1 MSGDLLKRPP
11 TVVNLGLGAFA
22 EAIRAAG
29 GAVVDVDWRPPADGS
44 RDAGLELA
52 ALLNHPRI
60 EAANRTAFDRFLAAD
75 PAVTGVGAA
84 REALAGMGER
94 TILHAGPPVAWPE
107 MCGPMQG
114 AVLGAILFE
123 GWARDLAAARA
134 LAESSEISFDSCHHR
149 GAVGPMAG
157 VVSPSMPMWIV
168 GNAEAGNIACS
179 GLNEGLGKVL
189 RFGANGPEVIDRL
202 RWMRGELADIL
213 ARALEELGPV
223 ALKPLI
229 ARALHMGDE
238 GHNRNV
244 AATALL
250 IKRLVPAALGS
261 GAGSREL
268 ARAFAFM
275 AGNDH
280 FFINLS
286 MAACKAMLDAA
297 RGVPFSSM
305 VTAMARNGVHFGIQ
319 TSGTGDRWF
328 TAPAPTVDGLYFPG
342 FGRDDAARDIGDSAI
357 TETAGLGGF
366 AMAAAPAI
374 VQFVGGSPGRAVAAS
389 REMRSITIGENP
401 AFTLPIL
408 DFAAAPAGIDARK
421 VADSGVLPIV
431 NTGIAHR
438 QAGVGQIG
446 AGITAAPLDCFVQAV
461 RALHRDLEAAGGIA
475 AGPG

>member
-1 MSGDLLKRPP
+1 MSGDILKRGPA
-11 TVVNLGLGAFA
+11 VLNLGIGAFA

-29 GAVVDVDWRPPADGS
+29 GTVLDIDWRPPAGGS
-44 RDAGLELA
+44 REAGMELA
-52 ALLNHPRI
+52 AMMGHPRI
-60 EAANRTAFDRFLAAD
+60 EAANRGAFARFLAAE
-75 PAVTGVGAA
+75 PAVSGIGSAIDV
-84 REALAGMGER
+84 LPGMGAR
-94 TILHAGPPVAWPE
+94 TILHAGPPVAWEE
-107 MCGPMQG
+107 MCGPMRG

-123 GWARDLAAARA
+123 GWADDLEGASV
-134 LAESSEISFDSCHHR
+134 LADSGGIEFDSCHHHA
-149 GAVGPMAG
+149 AVGPMSG
-157 VVSPSMPMWIV
+157 VTSPSMPMWIV
-168 GNAEAGNIACS
+168 ENAEAGNIACS

-189 RFGANGPEVIDRL
+189 RFGANGPEVIERL

-213 ARALEELGPV
+213 ARALDEHGPIE
-223 ALKPLI
+223 LKPLI
-229 ARALHMGDE
+229 AQALHMGDE
-238 GHNRNV
+238 AHNRNA
-244 AATALL
+244 AATSLL
-250 IKRLVPAALGS
+250 IKRLVPPALRS
-261 GAGSREL
+261 GAEPDGI
-268 ARAFAFM
+268 ARAFAFV

-319 TSGTGDRWF
+319 MSATGDRWF
-328 TAPAPTVDGLYFPG
+328 TAPAPVVEGLFFSG
-342 FGRDDAARDIGDSAI
+342 FGKEDAARDIGDSAI

-374 VQFVGGSPGRAVAAS
+374 VSFVGGSASEAIAAS
-389 REMRSITIGENP
+389 REMRRITIGENP

-438 QAGVGQIG
+438 EAGIGQIG
-446 AGITAAPLDCFVQAV
+446 AGITAAPMDCFVQAV
-461 RALHRDLEAAGGIA
+461 RALHRALAEEGEVPA
-475 AGPG
+475 

>member
-1 MSGDLLKRPP
+1 MSGDMLKRTPA
-11 TVVNLGLGAFA
+11 VLNLGIGTFS
-22 EAIRAAG
+22 ESIGAAG
-29 GAVVDVDWRPPADGS
+29 AAVVDIDWRPPAGGT

-52 ALLNHPRI
+52 SLVNHPRI
-60 EAANRTAFDRFLAAD
+60 EAANRDAFARFLAAE
-75 PAVTGVGAA
+75 PAVTGIGSAIDV
-84 REALAGMGER
+84 LPGMGAR
-94 TILHAGPPVAWPE
+94 TILHAGAPVAWAE

-123 GWARDLAAARA
+123 GWADDLDAARG
-134 LAESSEISFDSCHHR
+134 LAESGSIAFDSCHHR
-149 GAVGPMAG
+149 GAVGPMSG
-157 VVSPSMPMWIV
+157 VTSPSMPMWIV
-168 GNAEAGNIACS
+168 ENAAAGNAAFS

-189 RFGANGPEVIDRL
+189 RFGANGPEVIERL
-202 RWMRGELADIL
+202 RWMRDELAGVV
-213 ARALEELGPV
+213 ARALDEHGPV
-223 ALKPLI
+223 ELKPLI
-229 ARALHMGDE
+229 AQALHMGDE
-238 GHNRNV
+238 AHNRNA
-244 AATALL
+244 AATSLL
-250 IKRLVPAALGS
+250 IKRLVPPALRS
-261 GAGSREL
+261 GADPASV

-305 VTAMARNGVHFGIQ
+305 VTAMARNGVEFGIR

-328 TAPAPTVDGLYFPG
+328 TAPAPVVDGLYFSG
-342 FGRDDAARDIGDSAI
+342 FGKDDAARDIGDSAI

-374 VQFVGGSPGRAVAAS
+374 VRFVGGSAGDAIAAS
-389 REMRSITIGENP
+389 REMRRITIGENP

-408 DFAAAPAGIDARK
+408 DFAAVPAGIDTRK

-438 QAGVGQIG
+438 EAGVGQIG
-446 AGITAAPLDCFVQAV
+446 AGITAAPMDCFVQAI
-461 RALHRDLEAAGGIA
+461 RALCREVSGEEEVPA
-475 AGPG
+475 